1 MEYDVL
7 PLDTADV
14 AVYSDVRMS
23 GVLKRGGG
31 DSCAEGRNYQIY
43 LNINLWDCATISVKI
58 WRDTY

>member
-23 GVLKRGGG
+23 GVRTLRK
-31 DSCAEGRNYQIY
+31 EKGR
-43 LNINLWDCATISVKI
+43 
-58 WRDTY
+58 